1 MTLRRMAL
9 NPAIMVS
16 SDDQASTVG
25 LRSWEGEEDLEE
37 QSLYVVPVF
46 PLKCDSV
53 DCFFILLFPVL
64 RVFPTAFCEQNVFS
78 GLHVLGIFVEGPRA
92 GLCCACCRQKVVPC
106 CESETRSVA
115 AAGPASTTAEPAMSY
130 PRVVDVQYLR
140 RINSERRKGLAG
152 RAKSWAKKKWKPK
165 KTCRTESE
173 APVDHPEDF
182 TLGSEEEEVA
192 SDMEKPAAQ
201 YHHPPVE
208 VLQDLVLEDVEE
220 EELPSVLEKP
230 AAQYHHRPVEVLQ
243 DLVLEDV
250 EEEELPSV
258 LEKSVA
264 QYHHRPVEVL
274 QDLVLEDV
282 EEEELPSVLEKPEA
296 QYHHPPVDHPEECPF
311 GSEEE
316 EVASDMNTAAA
327 PSDHPPPE
335 DSRSTTSENDD
346 EFSEV
351 IKRLTEWTLENLNS
365 EEDAFPVS
373 TVDQASTVGLRSWE
387 GEEDL
392 EEQSLYKLSQERV
405 KSWLLGSDFRLTE
418 DDPQGTCSDC

>member
-1 MTLRRMAL
+1 MSGDMEPTLTRPKPDRAHKTE
-9 NPAIMVS
+9 AQI
-16 SDDQASTVG
+16 T
-25 LRSWEGEEDLEE
+25 RSRK
-37 QSLYVVPVF
+37 
-46 PLKCDSV
+46 LKA
-53 DCFFILLFPVL
+53 
-64 RVFPTAFCEQNVFS
+64 R
-78 GLHVLGIFVEGPRA
+78 GPRA

-115 AAGPASTTAEPAMSY
+115 AAGPASTTAEPAVSY

-152 RAKSWAKKKWKPK
+152 RAKSWVKKKWKPK

-173 APVDHPEDF
+173 APVDHPEEF
-182 TLGSEEEEVA
+182 TLGSEEEVA
-192 SDMEKPAAQ
+192 SDMEKPA
-201 YHHPPVE
+201 
-208 VLQDLVLEDVEE
+208 
-220 EELPSVLEKP
+220 
-230 AAQYHHRPVEVLQ
+230 
-243 DLVLEDV
+243 
-250 EEEELPSV
+250 
-258 LEKSVA
+258 A

-316 EVASDMNTAAA
+316 EVASDTNTAAA

-335 DSRSTTSENDD
+335 DSRSTTFEDD
-346 EFSEV
+346 DKVSSL
-351 IKRLTEWTLENLNS
+351 RGY
-365 EEDAFPVS
+365 VS

-387 GEEDL
+387 EEEDL

-405 KSWLLGSDFRLTE
+405 RSWLLGSDFRLTE
-418 DDPQGTCSDC
+418 DDPQGRELLSR

>member
-1 MTLRRMAL
+1 MSGDMEPTLTRPKPDRAHKTE
-9 NPAIMVS
+9 AQI
-16 SDDQASTVG
+16 T
-25 LRSWEGEEDLEE
+25 RSRK
-37 QSLYVVPVF
+37 
-46 PLKCDSV
+46 LKA
-53 DCFFILLFPVL
+53 
-64 RVFPTAFCEQNVFS
+64 R
-78 GLHVLGIFVEGPRA
+78 GPRA

-115 AAGPASTTAEPAMSY
+115 AAGPASTTAEPAVSY

-152 RAKSWAKKKWKPK
+152 RAKSWVKKKWKPK

-173 APVDHPEDF
+173 APVDHPEEF
-182 TLGSEEEEVA
+182 TLGSEEEVA
-192 SDMEKPAAQ
+192 SDM
-201 YHHPPVE
+201 
-208 VLQDLVLEDVEE
+208 
-220 EELPSVLEKP
+220 EKP

-258 LEKSVA
+258 LEKPAAQYNHRPVEVLQDLILEDVEEEELPSVLEKPVA
-264 QYHHRPVEVL
+264 QYHHGPVEVL

-316 EVASDMNTAAA
+316 EVASDTNTAAA

-335 DSRSTTSENDD
+335 DSRSTTFEDD
-346 EFSEV
+346 DKVSSL
-351 IKRLTEWTLENLNS
+351 RGY
-365 EEDAFPVS
+365 VS

-387 GEEDL
+387 EEEDL

-405 KSWLLGSDFRLTE
+405 RSWLLGSDFRLTE
-418 DDPQGTCSDC
+418 DDPQGQ

>member
-1 MTLRRMAL
+1 MSGDMEPTLTRPKPDRAHKTE
-9 NPAIMVS
+9 AQI
-16 SDDQASTVG
+16 T
-25 LRSWEGEEDLEE
+25 RSRK
-37 QSLYVVPVF
+37 
-46 PLKCDSV
+46 LKA
-53 DCFFILLFPVL
+53 
-64 RVFPTAFCEQNVFS
+64 R
-78 GLHVLGIFVEGPRA
+78 GPRA

-115 AAGPASTTAEPAMSY
+115 AAGPASTTAEPAVSY

-152 RAKSWAKKKWKPK
+152 RAKSWVKKKWKPK

-173 APVDHPEDF
+173 APVDHPEEF
-182 TLGSEEEEVA
+182 TLGSEEEVA
-192 SDMEKPAAQ
+192 SDM
-201 YHHPPVE
+201 
-208 VLQDLVLEDVEE
+208 
-220 EELPSVLEKP
+220 EKP

-258 LEKSVA
+258 LEKPAA
-264 QYHHRPVEVL
+264 QYNHRPVEVL

-316 EVASDMNTAAA
+316 EVASDTNTAAA

-335 DSRSTTSENDD
+335 DSRSTTFEDD
-346 EFSEV
+346 DKVSSL
-351 IKRLTEWTLENLNS
+351 RGY
-365 EEDAFPVS
+365 VS

-387 GEEDL
+387 EEEDL

-405 KSWLLGSDFRLTE
+405 RSWLLGSDFRLTE
-418 DDPQGTCSDC
+418 DDPQGRELLSR